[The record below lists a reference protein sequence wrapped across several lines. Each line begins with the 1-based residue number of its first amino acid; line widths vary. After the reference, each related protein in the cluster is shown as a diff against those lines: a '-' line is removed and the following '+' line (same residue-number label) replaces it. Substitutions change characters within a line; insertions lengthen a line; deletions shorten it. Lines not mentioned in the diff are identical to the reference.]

1 MECLCYGIK
10 HWLVKNKKFFKITK
24 QNRFNIEIHF
34 IQACERRKG
43 RSHRGCFSRIK
54 RHLYDFWN
62 VVDLLSYGLLITA
75 LTIRHLIGNETH
87 VFARNVFAL
96 SLLVMYLRFLE
107 VFLIYRILGPTL
119 MMIKEMVF
127 FFINKCH
134 QNLNINCIPHIK
146 INNDPLFSWKI
157 YWYSCWLLFLWF
169 WELEYITMQT
179 YGRTIKQCGR
189 VVLLIGVFG
198 KSYTIL
204 TGSFTGNLIWM
215 FLAVMKN
222 MFLFKFKNV

>member
-1 MECLCYGIK
+1 MTREWSALWCPCEDKHFTFTSLLIKLEKKKLDKYIKKSMECLCYGIK

-127 FFINKCH
+127 FLSINV
-134 QNLNINCIPHIK
+134 IK
-146 INNDPLFSWKI
+146 I
-157 YWYSCWLLFLWF
+157 
-169 WELEYITMQT
+169 
-179 YGRTIKQCGR
+179 
-189 VVLLIGVFG
+189 
-198 KSYTIL
+198 
-204 TGSFTGNLIWM
+204 
-215 FLAVMKN
+215 
-222 MFLFKFKNV
+222 